1 MNRLYGLDT
10 LRGLTLVSMI
20 AYHACWDLV
29 WMFGMDWDWYRGQGA
44 FFWQQSICWTFILLS
59 GYCWSLGRRHLRRGL
74 TVFAAGA
81 LVSAVTLI
89 AMPENAVRFGVL
101 TLLGSASL
109 LLIPLERILR
119 RVPARLGLVGSF
131 FLFGLLRN
139 VSDGFVGLGGTV
151 WFHLPESWYC
161 NTFSAYLG
169 FPPPGFFST
178 DYFPLLPWLLLFLT
192 GYFLWRLRP
201 EDAAPGPRVPVLTAM
216 GRHSLLIY
224 LLHQPILYACL
235 SLWFFQS

>member
-59 GYCWSLGRRHLRRGL
+59 GYCWSLGRRHLCRGL

-109 LLIPLERILR
+109 LLIPLERILH

-151 WFHLPESWYC
+151 WFHLPENWYC
-161 NTFSAYLG
+161 NAFSAYLG
-169 FPPPGFFST
+169 FPPPGFFPQTTSPCCPGCRCSSPAI
-178 DYFPLLPWLLLFLT
+178 FSGGCGRRMPP
-192 GYFLWRLRP
+192 P
-201 EDAAPGPRVPVLTAM
+201 APGCRFSPPWAVIPSSSICSTSRFYTRA
-216 GRHSLLIY
+216 
-224 LLHQPILYACL
+224 
-235 SLWFFQS
+235 

>member
-1 MNRLYGLDT
+1 MSRLYGLDT

-29 WMFGMDWDWYRGQGA
+29 WMFGMDWAWYRGQGA

-139 VSDGFVGLGGTV
+139 VSDGFLGLGGKV
-151 WFHLPESWYC
+151 WISLPETWYC
-161 NTFSAYLG
+161 NAVSAYLG
-169 FPPPGFFST
+169 FPPPGFFT
-178 DYFPLLPWLLLFLT
+178 
-192 GYFLWRLRP
+192 
-201 EDAAPGPRVPVLTAM
+201 
-216 GRHSLLIY
+216 
-224 LLHQPILYACL
+224 C
-235 SLWFFQS
+235 FFSM

>member
-109 LLIPLERILR
+109 LLIPLERILH

-131 FLFGLLRN
+131 FS
-139 VSDGFVGLGGTV
+139 SDCCAMYPTGSWAWAARYGSICRRAGTAMRSVPIWASRRRAFFPQTTSPCCPGCCCSSPAIFSGG
-151 WFHLPESWYC
+151 C
-161 NTFSAYLG
+161 DRRM
-169 FPPPGFFST
+169 PPP
-178 DYFPLLPWLLLFLT
+178 
-192 GYFLWRLRP
+192 
-201 EDAAPGPRVPVLTAM
+201 APGCRFSPPWAVIPFSSICSTSRFYTRA
-216 GRHSLLIY
+216 
-224 LLHQPILYACL
+224 
-235 SLWFFQS
+235 

>member
-1 MNRLYGLDT
+1 MSRLYGLDT

-139 VSDGFVGLGGTV
+139 VSDGFLGLGGKV
-151 WFHLPESWYC
+151 WISLPETWYC
-161 NTFSAYLG
+161 NAVSAYLG

-192 GYFLWRLRP
+192 GIFSGVRRRMRP
-201 EDAAPGPRVPVLTAM
+201 VPGAVYRHGASFPSPLSAPISRFYTRV
-216 GRHSLLIY
+216 
-224 LLHQPILYACL
+224 
-235 SLWFFQS
+235 